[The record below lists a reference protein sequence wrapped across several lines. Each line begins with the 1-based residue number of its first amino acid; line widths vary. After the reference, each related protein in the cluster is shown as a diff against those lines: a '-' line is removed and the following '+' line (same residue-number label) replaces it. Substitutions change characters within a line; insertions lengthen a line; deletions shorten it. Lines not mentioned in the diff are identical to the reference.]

1 MIQAVDRALRI
12 LTVLQGGRRMSLG
25 EIATA
30 IDLAPSTVHGLVRT
44 LLAHGMVQQ
53 EIDSGRYR
61 LGPATLR
68 LGNVYLDTL
77 ELRSRVAI
85 WAEGLARRT
94 GCAVRTAVLLFD
106 EVVVVAHEPRP
117 DGTRQMPEVG
127 IVIPAHASALGKALL
142 AFQSDYK
149 AEDLR
154 SMTGETIIDP
164 AVLADQLEQIRSSGI
179 ATEVEEAVLGECA
192 AAAAVFDSSGGEATG
207 AIGLVVPA
215 ARWPLPAEAHRR
227 TARHRPHSVTRTRI
241 TGVAT
246 TPGLI
251 IERDSVMSVLFVTG
265 ASRGFGAEIVEKA
278 SCRRAFSRRDRPRSA
293 GHRGAVPRRR

>member
-53 EIDSGRYR
+53 EVDSGRYR

-85 WAEGLARRT
+85 WADDLARRT

-142 AFQSDYK
+142 AFHTDYK
-149 AEDLR
+149 ADDLR
-154 SMTGETIIDP
+154 SMTGETITER
-164 AVLADQLEQIRSSGI
+164 AALETELAQVRRTGI
-179 ATEVEEAVLGECA
+179 ATEVEEAVLGECGLA
-192 AAAAVFDSSGGEATG
+192 A
-207 AIGLVVPA
+207 
-215 ARWPLPAEAHRR
+215 PLADA
-227 TARHRPHSVTRTRI
+227 
-241 TGVAT
+241 
-246 TPGLI
+246 
-251 IERDSVMSVLFVTG
+251 
-265 ASRGFGAEIVEKA
+265 
-278 SCRRAFSRRDRPRSA
+278 
-293 GHRGAVPRRR
+293 

>member
-25 EIATA
+25 EIAA
-30 IDLAPSTVHGLVRT
+30 ALDLAPSTVHGLIRT

-53 EIDSGRYR
+53 ELDSGRYR

-94 GCAVRTAVLLFD
+94 GCAVRTGVLLFD
-106 EVVVVAHEPRP
+106 EVVVVGHEPRP

-142 AFQSDYK
+142 AFQQEHKFD
-149 AEDLR
+149 DTLR
-154 SMTGETIIDP
+154 SMTGETITDE
-164 AVLADQLEQIRSSGI
+164 AALAEQLDQIRATGI
-179 ATEVEEAVLGECA
+179 ATEAEEAVLGECA
-192 AAAAVFDSSGGEATG
+192 TAAVVFDASGEAVG
-207 AIGLVVPA
+207 AISVVVPA
-215 ARWPLPAEAHRR
+215 ARWPLDPEAIDALRD
-227 TARHRPHSVTRTRI
+227 TARTVSRE
-241 TGVAT
+241 
-246 TPGLI
+246 L
-251 IERDSVMSVLFVTG
+251 G
-265 ASRGFGAEIVEKA
+265 APVW
-278 SCRRAFSRRDRPRSA
+278 P
-293 GHRGAVPRRR
+293 PRRLA

>member
-25 EIATA
+25 EIAAA

-53 EIDSGRYR
+53 ELDSGRYR

-68 LGNVYLDTL
+68 LGNVYLEAL

-85 WAEGLARRT
+85 WAESLARRT

-127 IVIPAHASALGKALL
+127 IVIPAHASALGKTLL
-142 AFQSDYK
+142 AFQADYK
-149 AEDLR
+149 PEGSLR
-154 SMTGETIIDP
+154 SMTGETITDP
-164 AVLADQLEQIRSSGI
+164 VRFAEQLELIRSTGI
-179 ATEVEEAVLGECA
+179 ATEVEEAVIGECA
-192 AAAAVFDSSGGEATG
+192 AAAAVFDSSGDATG

-215 ARWPLPAEAHRR
+215 GRWPLDADAIDALRD
-227 TARHRPHSVTRTRI
+227 TARTVSRE
-241 TGVAT
+241 
-246 TPGLI
+246 L
-251 IERDSVMSVLFVTG
+251 G
-265 ASRGFGAEIVEKA
+265 APVWPP
-278 SCRRAFSRRDRPRSA
+278 RRAD
-293 GHRGAVPRRR
+293 

>member
-1 MIQAVDRALRI
+1 
-12 LTVLQGGRRMSLG
+12 
-25 EIATA
+25 
-30 IDLAPSTVHGLVRT
+30 
-44 LLAHGMVQQ
+44 MVQQ

-142 AFQSDYK
+142 AFQPDFK
-149 AEDLR
+149 AGDDLR
-154 SMTGETIIDP
+154 SMTGETITEP
-164 AVLADQLEQIRSSGI
+164 AVLDEQLEQIRSTGI
-179 ATEVEEAVLGECA
+179 ATEVEEAVLGRMR
-192 AAAAVFDSSGGEATG
+192 SGRSGF
-207 AIGLVVPA
+207 
-215 ARWPLPAEAHRR
+215 R
-227 TARHRPHSVTRTRI
+227 
-241 TGVAT
+241 
-246 TPGLI
+246 
-251 IERDSVMSVLFVTG
+251 FVG
-265 ASRGFGAEIVEKA
+265 R
-278 SCRRAFSRRDRPRSA
+278 
-293 GHRGAVPRRR
+293 GHRGDRPGGACGALAAGPRSNRRVARYRAYRLSRARRATVAAPSAPLVS